1 MSQMHKLL
9 IVSDSHSLTTEL
21 TDIYKRHNDADA
33 AVHCGD
39 SELGTD
45 SVYLENYTVVKGNCD
60 IFSEFPEE
68 EVLEIGGLT
77 IFLTH
82 GHLHRVKQNL
92 LTIQYAAKEAGADIV
107 LFGHTHIATAEQ
119 EDHQLFINPGS
130 IHLPKQRPEPTYAVM
145 SWSDSTDIEVVFYE
159 TNGNEVRSFKTHHS
173 FNLK

>member
-1 MSQMHKLL
+1 MRQMHKLL

-21 TDIYKRHNDADA
+21 TDIYERHSDADA

-39 SELGTD
+39 SELETD
-45 SVYLENYTVVKGNCD
+45 SPYLANYTVVKGNCD

-92 LTIQYAAKEAGADIV
+92 MTMQYTAKEKEADV
-107 LFGHTHIATAEQ
+107 ALFGHTHIAVAEQ

-130 IHLPKQRPEPTYAVM
+130 IHLPKQRSEPTYAVM
-145 SWSDSTDIEVVFYE
+145 SWSDATDIEVTFYE
-159 TNGNEVRSFKTHHS
+159 TYGNEIHSFQTQNQ